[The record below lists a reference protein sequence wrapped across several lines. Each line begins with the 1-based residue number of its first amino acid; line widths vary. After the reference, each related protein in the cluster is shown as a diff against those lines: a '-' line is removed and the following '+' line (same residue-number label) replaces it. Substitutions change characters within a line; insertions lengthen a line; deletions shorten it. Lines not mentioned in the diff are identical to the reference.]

1 MKMKKLQEAVARI
14 NAQGGVAVSG
24 RLDDGRIN
32 SLDDEATL
40 IADLIEIY
48 GEEDIVE
55 PRAREWF
62 DVRMF
67 GEPVQIKST
76 KLQGSDNFS
85 SKPALLYAFTDMTED
100 EITDLGNGW
109 ASFEVALATNRTEV
123 DRDYFIIVIDKN
135 TGMIHLTSLKRL
147 RVLTPN
153 GNNLLFQIPW
163 KKNLEPLDKTFDEAW
178 DLVVGTYKKSVIKKI
193 SVHSNIDML

>member
-1 MKMKKLQEAVARI
+1 MKKLQEAVARI
-14 NAQGGVAVSG
+14 NAQGGVAVSA

-40 IADLIEIY
+40 IADLIKIY

-76 KLQGSDNFS
+76 KLQGADNFS

-109 ASFEVALATNRTEV
+109 ANFEIALATNKADV
-123 DRDYFIIVIDKN
+123 DRDYYIIVIDKN

-178 DLVVGTYKKSVIKKI
+178 DLVIGTYKESVLKKI
-193 SVHSNIDML
+193 SVHSNVGML

>member
-1 MKMKKLQEAVARI
+1 MKKIQEAVDRI
-14 NAQGGVAVSG
+14 NAQGGITVSK

-32 SLDDEATL
+32 SLDDEASLILDL
-40 IADLIEIY
+40 IAIY
-48 GEEDIVE
+48 GDEDIVE

-85 SKPALLYAFTDMTED
+85 SKPGLLYAFTDMTED

-109 ASFEVALATNRTEV
+109 ASFEVALATNKADV
-123 DRDYFIIVIDKN
+123 DRDYHIIVIDKN
-135 TGMIHLTSLKRL
+135 TGMVHLTSLKRL

-153 GNNLLFQIPW
+153 GNNLLFQVPW
-163 KKNLEPLDKTFDEAW
+163 RKNLEPQDNTFEEAW
-178 DLVVGTYKKSVIKKI
+178 DMVVGTYKKSVMKKI